1 MTFAKILLL
10 LLVLG
15 AVVLGLW
22 LRVRAWRARRAAAR
36 RAWQAEVDAA
46 LRDAS

>member
-15 AVVLGLW
+15 AIALALL
-22 LRVRAWRARRAAAR
+22 LRVRAWRARRTAAK
-36 RAWQAEVDAA
+36 RAWQAEVDQA